1 MCTTFDPFRL
11 NQPDFS
17 EGAIRQLDRDF
28 AEGDVAVEIWKNI
41 WNGDQTARRLEP
53 EEIVPLAVLLAS
65 DESAA
70 ITGQAFNICGGA
82 AMF

>member
-1 MCTTFDPFRL
+1 MNDKRL
-11 NQPDFS
+11 EYDARRLGVSVENL
-17 EGAIRQLDRDF
+17 EGSLTPI
-28 AEGDVAVEIWKNI
+28 G
-41 WNGDQTARRLEP
+41 RRLEP